1 MSTSPQPE
9 FKSEQYEFNA
19 EQNRTIS
26 DLASAMSVVAMLMKV
41 LGVVFL
47 SFFGLLLLKAVE
59 TRSGYGPVIGLGS
72 AMLLCL
78 SIGFWT
84 SSSAH
89 SFKRIVESKN
99 QDVWHLMNALTSLN
113 KMYSLIRTIIIAS
126 LVLVIIGFA
135 IFAAD
140 NYLSRN

>member
-19 EQNRTIS
+19 EQNRTIN
-26 DLASAMSVVAMLMKV
+26 DLAGSMGVVAMLMKV
-41 LGVVFL
+41 LGAVFL
-47 SFFGLLLLKAVE
+47 IFFGLLLLKAVE

-84 SSSAH
+84 SGSAH
-89 SFKRIVESKN
+89 SFQRIVESKN
-99 QDVWHLMNALTSLN
+99 RDVWHLMNALASLH
-113 KMYSLIRTIIIAS
+113 KMYSLLRTIIIAS
-126 LVLVIIGFA
+126 LVLLIIGFA
-135 IFAAD
+135 LFAAD
-140 NYLSRN
+140 NYLTRN